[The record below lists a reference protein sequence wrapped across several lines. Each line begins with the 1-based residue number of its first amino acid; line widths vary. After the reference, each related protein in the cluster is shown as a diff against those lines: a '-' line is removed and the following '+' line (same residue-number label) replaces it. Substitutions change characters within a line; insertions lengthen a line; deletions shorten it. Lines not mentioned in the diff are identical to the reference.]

1 MRSIVSNINSLHVM
15 NKVCLMGLRFQ
26 RSFFY
31 HRPMIMS
38 DYDRIMSRILKETMR
53 TWTDAIELVD
63 LGEKKL
69 LNTTN
74 QINKT
79 VTFYRRKCYNFA

>member
-1 MRSIVSNINSLHVM
+1 MD
-15 NKVCLMGLRFQ
+15 KVCLMGLRFQ

-31 HRPMIMS
+31 HRSMIMS
-38 DYDRIMSRILKETMR
+38 DYDRIMPRILKKTMR

-74 QINKT
+74 QSNKT